1 VDVVF
6 AGTVDEVS
14 QNTPEFIFHAKMDD
28 VDMFWSNCETM
39 TCADKESNQVGA
51 YIQLL
56 RTLRAATITVRG
68 RIATGRNGALCKRL
82 CGIMLLRTLK
92 FGFFLHSPGLFY
104 LAFFS
109 SGYCYYKHPGLQLPK
124 VFYWA

>member
-56 RTLRAATITVRG
+56 RTLRAATITVGG
-68 RIATGRNGALCKRL
+68 RIATGRNGALCKRTRDPRETHAGRHQDMIIL
-82 CGIMLLRTLK
+82 CGLDFDYAHNHIYACR
-92 FGFFLHSPGLFY
+92 S
-104 LAFFS
+104 
-109 SGYCYYKHPGLQLPK
+109 
-124 VFYWA
+124 